1 MASPN
6 SAQTD
11 STVVSIGTR
20 LGQAF
25 DKAEARIRELAYQLF
40 LGRDPDEG
48 DAVTD
53 WLNAQMQVL
62 TPIDLQLKDQKKNVV
77 AEATLTGFRPEEIE
91 VEVSEAGLKVFGSH
105 TQSTTEKK
113 KGKTSTSSETVYV
126 YQAVPLPCEVDVAA
140 SEATLLKNGK
150 LKITLPKK
158 KQP

>member
-1 MASPN
+1 MASPK
-6 SAQTD
+6 APQTD

-20 LGQAF
+20 LGKAF
-25 DKAEARIRELAYQLF
+25 DNAEARIRELAYQLF

-53 WLNAQMQVL
+53 WFDAQMRVL
-62 TPIDLQLKDQKKNVV
+62 TPIDLQVKDQKKNVV
-77 AEATLTGFRPEEIE
+77 AEAMLTGFSPEEIE
-91 VEVSEAGLKVFGSH
+91 VEVSDAGLKVFGSH
-105 TQSTTEKK
+105 TQSNTEKR
-113 KGKTSTSSETVYV
+113 KGKTSSSSETVYF

-158 KQP
+158 LS

>member
-6 SAQTD
+6 APQTD

-20 LGQAF
+20 LGEAF

-40 LGRDPDEG
+40 LGRDPNEG
-48 DAVTD
+48 DAMTD
-53 WLNAQMQVL
+53 WFDAQMRVL
-62 TPIDLQLKDQKKNVV
+62 TPIDLQVKDQKKNVV
-77 AEATLTGFRPEEIE
+77 AEAMLTGFSPEEIE

-105 TQSTTEKK
+105 TQSTSEKK
-113 KGKTSTSSETVYV
+113 KGKTSSSSETVYF

-150 LKITLPKK
+150 LKIILPKK
-158 KQP
+158 QP

>member
-1 MASPN
+1 MVSPN

-11 STVVSIGTR
+11 STAVSIGTR
-20 LGQAF
+20 LGETF

-40 LGRDPDEG
+40 LGRDPDAG

-53 WLNAQMQVL
+53 WFDAQMQVL

-77 AEATLTGFRPEEIE
+77 AEAMLTGFSPEEIE

-113 KGKTSTSSETVYV
+113 KGNTSSSSETVYF
-126 YQAVPLPCEVDVAA
+126 YQVVPLPCEVVVAA

-150 LKITLPKK
+150 LKIILPKK
-158 KQP
+158 QP

>member
-1 MASPN
+1 MASPK
-6 SAQTD
+6 APQTD
-11 STVVSIGTR
+11 STVVSIGTK

-25 DKAEARIRELAYQLF
+25 DAAEARIRELAYQLF

-53 WLNAQMQVL
+53 WFHAQMQVL
-62 TPIDLQLKDQKKNVV
+62 TPIDLQVKDQKKNVV
-77 AEATLTGFRPEEIE
+77 AEATLTGFSPEEIE

-105 TQSTTEKK
+105 TQSTTGKK
-113 KGKTSTSSETVYV
+113 KGKTSSSSETVYF

-158 KQP
+158 QP